1 MNLQQFFSKEGYD
14 ISEKLNWDKYITIW
28 ESWYR
33 GKVRKFHTYYIY
45 NGTCKVK
52 MEKKSLQGGKK
63 VSEDW
68 ADLIFN
74 EKVAINLKNSTD
86 TENINKILK
95 DNNATVVINQ
105 GFEKSFAIGTGALV
119 VSVQDMEQEEN
130 ILDVTNSKIKLEF
143 VECKKII
150 PLTWE
155 NQQVIEC
162 AFVTT
167 KHKKGQTYIYIAMH
181 VLNEQGNYVIKNYM
195 FKGKY
200 KSLIDASEEEK
211 EGFISEFDTKS
222 NIPWFAIIKP
232 NICNNIDTETPFG
245 ISVYANA
252 IDVLKEL
259 DDAYDG
265 LGNETTLG
273 RRRLF
278 VAEEMLTYDG
288 GEEKMVFDPNDIS
301 VYRLP
306 KGFNKD
312 SMIEHDSSDLRTDKY
327 SSAVDYQLM
336 LLSLKCGF
344 GKERYKFDSGGIQ
357 TATGVISENS
367 DMFRTLKKHELI
379 AESALVTIIKAIA
392 YASTAFGNIPIN
404 ADEIKIDFDDSIIE
418 DKGAEQVRAQTE
430 VGNGTRSKK
439 SYMRNIRNMND
450 KQIEE
455 EFQEM
460 QEEKMSDESAYGFN
474 VDKGLEIKPNEKVD
488 EKEEEEI
495 EEKIDEEV
503 SKSLNGAQTQSL
515 INIIGQYKEGKLT
528 YNQTLQIIKISIG
541 VKEEEAKILLKE

>member
-1 MNLQQFFSKEGYD
+1 MNLQQFFSNQGYD
-14 ISEKLNWDKYITIW
+14 ISEKLNWDKYINNW
-28 ESWYR
+28 DSWYK
-33 GKVRKFHTYYIY
+33 GKVRKFHNYYIY
-45 NGTCKVK
+45 NGQRKVK
-52 MEKKSLQGGKK
+52 MEKKSLQGAKK

-74 EKVAINLKNSTD
+74 EKVTIKLKNDTD
-86 TENINKILK
+86 TKALNKILK
-95 DNNATVVINQ
+95 ENNATVIINQ
-105 GFEKSFAIGTGALV
+105 GFEKSFALGTGALV
-119 VSVQDMEQEEN
+119 VSIQDMEQDEEAN
-130 ILDVTNSKIKLEF
+130 IIDVTNAKIKLEF

-155 NQQVIEC
+155 NEEITEC

-167 KHKKGQTYIYIAMH
+167 KHKKGQAYIYIAMH

-200 KSLIDASEEEK
+200 SSFVEANEEEK
-211 EGFISEFDTKS
+211 EGFLEQFDTKS

-232 NICNNIDTETPFG
+232 NICNNIDSETPFG
-245 ISVYANA
+245 ISVYANS
-252 IDVLKEL
+252 IDVLKSL

-278 VAEEMLTYDG
+278 IAEEMMTYDN
-288 GEEKMVFDPNDIS
+288 GEQQMVFDPNDIS
-301 VYRLP
+301 VYRMP

-344 GKERYKFDSGGIQ
+344 GKERYKFDGASIQ

-367 DMFRTLKKHELI
+367 DMFRTLKKHELV
-379 AESALVTIIKAIA
+379 AESALVTIVKAIA
-392 YASTAFGNIPIN
+392 YASSTFGNVDIN
-404 ADEIKIDFDDSIIE
+404 ADEITIDFDDSIIE
-418 DKGAEQVRAQTE
+418 DKGAEQVRAQSE
-430 VGNGTRSKK
+430 VGMKARSVK
-439 SYMRNIRNMND
+439 SYMRNIRNMTD

-455 EFQEM
+455 ELQEI
-460 QEEKMSDESAYGFN
+460 QEEKMSNQEAFGFTQN
-474 VDKGLEIKPNEKVD
+474 I
-488 EKEEEEI
+488 EEE
-495 EEKIDEEV
+495 
-503 SKSLNGAQTQSL
+503 
-515 INIIGQYKEGKLT
+515 
-528 YNQTLQIIKISIG
+528 
-541 VKEEEAKILLKE
+541 